1 MKFFAFHFFILL
13 TFSLS
18 NSLFL
23 FFGPEVAALTS
34 DLRNVA
40 VISVSYGKRLRN
52 KTQLNS
58 ASRKETETQEKRHRG
73 NGFDDAE
80 KETERKKHHQISSR
94 FHG

>member
-1 MKFFAFHFFILL
+1 VSQTKSKKSE
-13 TFSLS
+13 TK
-18 NSLFL
+18 NSCDTLMSYRGL
-23 FFGPEVAALTS
+23 
-34 DLRNVA
+34 A

>member
-1 MKFFAFHFFILL
+1 MAEEMD
-13 TFSLS
+13 FSSVPRL
-18 NSLFL
+18 
-23 FFGPEVAALTS
+23 
-34 DLRNVA
+34 A